1 MKKLSLDLSKTAS
14 FVNEH
19 EIAYMEEMVKS
30 AHEKLHNGTGA
41 GSDFLGWVDLPVNYD
56 KDEFARIQKA
66 AEKIK
71 SDSDVLVVI
80 GIGGS
85 YLGARAAI
93 EMLTSSFHNTLDS
106 DKRKAPKIFFV
117 GNNISSTYMAD
128 LLEAIEGKEVSVNV
142 ISKSGTT
149 TEPAI
154 AFRIFKDYLEKKYGK
169 EEAKN
174 RIYATT
180 DKAKGALKTLADAE
194 GYETF
199 VVPDDV
205 GGRFSVLT
213 PVGLLPIAA
222 AGIDI
227 AEMMQGAA
235 DAREEYANPSLQE
248 NDAYKYAAIRNI
260 LYNKGKSIEM
270 LVNYEPALISFN
282 EWWKQLYGESE
293 GKDNKGLFPAAASFS
308 MDLHSM
314 GQYIQDGT
322 PLLFETV
329 IYVDQPKEDIIV
341 PHDEQNLDGLNYLE
355 GKTLSFVNEKAFLG
369 TLDAHA
375 ESGHVPTMVLHVDQ
389 MNAHNLGHL
398 FFFFMQA
405 CAMSAYL
412 LEINPFNQPGVEIY
426 KKNMFHLLG
435 KKGY

>member
-128 LLEAIEGKEVSVNV
+128 LLEAIEGKDVSVNV

-213 PVGLLPIAA
+213 PVGLLPIAI

-227 AEMMQGAA
+227 DALMKGLADGMKEYGSANLDENPAYQYAVARRILQNQG
-235 DAREEYANPSLQE
+235 
-248 NDAYKYAAIRNI
+248 
-260 LYNKGKSIEM
+260 YNVE
-270 LVNYEPALISFN
+270 LFVNYEPF
-282 EWWKQLYGESE
+282 
-293 GKDNKGLFPAAASFS
+293 
-308 MDLHSM
+308 
-314 GQYIQDGT
+314 
-322 PLLFETV
+322 
-329 IYVDQPKEDIIV
+329 
-341 PHDEQNLDGLNYLE
+341 
-355 GKTLSFVNEKAFLG
+355 
-369 TLDAHA
+369 
-375 ESGHVPTMVLHVDQ
+375 
-389 MNAHNLGHL
+389 
-398 FFFFMQA
+398 
-405 CAMSAYL
+405 
-412 LEINPFNQPGVEIY
+412 
-426 KKNMFHLLG
+426 
-435 KKGY
+435 